1 VTAEKYYSADLNVS
15 VLEINAESIEK
26 AEAVIKE
33 LIDHIAKAM
42 KYRIR
47 LGGVDYNIEESTLNE
62 EKGVWEV
69 NEKEGWV
76 QQPQDQ

>member
-1 VTAEKYYSADLNVS
+1 MTAEKYYSADLTVS
-15 VLEINAESIEK
+15 VLEVNAESIEK

-47 LGGVDYNIEESTLNE
+47 LGGVDYNIEENILNA

-76 QQPQDQ
+76 ASDQ